1 MMIFNDTIIKYPMK
15 SNKEKPLF
23 NYLIKSSM
31 EMDYWLFDDFE
42 EAINCA
48 KVLNRKL
55 DDIILIYEPH
65 FNMRTKEYC
74 AKLSYWVTDEGELI
88 YEERGSIELH
98 VEFYINAGTWEN
110 PNKEW
115 IKKVLQIW
123 EQKT

>member
-1 MMIFNDTIIKYPMK
+1 MFLEKNEIIKYPMK

-65 FNMRTKEYC
+65 LNMRTKEYRG
-74 AKLSYWVTDEGELI
+74 KLSFWLTDEGELM
-88 YEERGSIELH
+88 YGERSNIELH
-98 VEFYINAGTWEN
+98 IEFYVNAGEWQNPKQDWIEQVLETWG
-110 PNKEW
+110 
-115 IKKVLQIW
+115 
-123 EQKT
+123 

>member
-1 MMIFNDTIIKYPMK
+1 MFLEKNEIIKYPMK

-65 FNMRTKEYC
+65 LNMRTKEYRG
-74 AKLSYWVTDEGELI
+74 KLSFWLTDEGELM
-88 YEERGSIELH
+88 YGERSNIELH
-98 VEFYINAGTWEN
+98 IEFYVNAGEWQN
-110 PNKEW
+110 PNQDW
-115 IKKVLQIW
+115 IEQVLETW
-123 EQKT
+123 G